1 MPGRRTSSGCERGR
15 RERQGGGGGGGGG
28 GGANGGWAVSERK
41 KKMKETISL
50 VKKELE
56 EMFLEV
62 PKTENELNE
71 SLEKIAKRLVGK
83 IKLCLQNYNN
93 EDYNVNVTTTND
105 PYQGIVL
112 DVNLEEVGRFNKTN
126 IFKISYHKY
135 NGLDF
140 TWKFINGYSQTD
152 KNILL
157 LNVLTFLTTSKFF
170 QHLLETLEKDLNDVF
185 DKRLSVRNNIESAYN
200 YRRNAVDQLHSDFF
214 LYLVNGSTY
223 QPDKI
228 VFPNWGLVD
237 YPFTSIKFVR
247 NPKKRSGKLFVQP
260 SEGELIE
267 YENVTF
273 HRLDN
278 IARAIITYE
287 IY

>member
-1 MPGRRTSSGCERGR
+1 
-15 RERQGGGGGGGGG
+15 
-28 GGANGGWAVSERK
+28 
-41 KKMKETISL
+41 MKEQIL
-50 VKKELE
+50 LIKNELE
-56 EMFLEV
+56 EMFLEI
-62 PKTENELNE
+62 PKTENQLNE

-83 IKLCLQNYNN
+83 IKLCLQTYNN
-93 EDYNVNVTTTND
+93 EDYNVNITTTND
-105 PYQGIVL
+105 SYQGIVL
-112 DVNLEEVGRFNKTN
+112 DVNLEEIGKFHKTN

-135 NGLDF
+135 HGLDF
-140 TWKFINGYSQTD
+140 TWKFINGYSHTD

-185 DKRLSVRNNIESAYN
+185 DKRLSVRNNIDSAYE
-200 YRRNAVDQLHSDFF
+200 YRRHAVDLLHSEFF

-223 QPDKI
+223 NPDKI

-247 NPKKRSGKLFVQP
+247 NQKKRSGKLFVQP
-260 SEGELIE
+260 SVGSLIE

-278 IARAIITYE
+278 IARAIIHYE
-287 IY
+287 IF